1 VLWAR
6 HLLHRIEAPMLQ
18 FQAGDAAA
26 LAAATSSSATAG
38 STDAGVIAATTA
50 ACCILASPEAKKVI
64 KAYNR
69 VAQALV
75 AFELTWLQ
83 AWEQSIDAARA
94 GLAATLVIR
103 DPVTGSLHA
112 NLDPELLTLIREAR
126 YTLLTSINNT
136 NFVYAAIL
144 CVCIVC
150 IARLARS
157 RYFCENAYCQPST
170 CRTFCS
176 SAATAVVL
184 ALHTE
189 CSTAL

>member
-1 VLWAR
+1 MPPVAGAVLWAR

-26 LAAATSSSATAG
+26 LAAATSSTTTST
-38 STDAGVIAATTA
+38 TDASVVAATTA

-126 YTLLTSINNT
+126 YAVFTSILIR
-136 NFVYAAIL
+136 FVYVLFCCL
-144 CVCIVC
+144 C
-150 IARLARS
+150 
-157 RYFCENAYCQPST
+157 
-170 CRTFCS
+170 
-176 SAATAVVL
+176 
-184 ALHTE
+184 
-189 CSTAL
+189 

>member
-1 VLWAR
+1 MPPVAGAVLWAR

-26 LAAATSSSATAG
+26 LAAATSTTIAITTDTSTSASSSATA
-38 STDAGVIAATTA
+38 TVTAATTA

-103 DPVTGSLHA
+103 DPATGSLHA

-126 YTLLTSINNT
+126 YVMSTSICT
-136 NFVYAAIL
+136 SCFICLYFKHV
-144 CVCIVC
+144 CVCKLSSEQAVTKAQALAYAV
-150 IARLARS
+150 IA
-157 RYFCENAYCQPST
+157 Q
-170 CRTFCS
+170 
-176 SAATAVVL
+176 
-184 ALHTE
+184 ALW
-189 CSTAL
+189 